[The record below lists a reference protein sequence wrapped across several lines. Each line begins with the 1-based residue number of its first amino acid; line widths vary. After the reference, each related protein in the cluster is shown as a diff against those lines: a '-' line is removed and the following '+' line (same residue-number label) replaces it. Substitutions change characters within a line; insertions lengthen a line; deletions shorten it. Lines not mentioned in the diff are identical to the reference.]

1 MISELG
7 EACMNF
13 VYNRILRLNNTA
25 CLKSMWLWLLIYTV
39 IDVVISNY

>member
-13 VYNRILRLNNTA
+13 VSDRILRLNNTA
-25 CLKSMWLWLLIYTV
+25 CLKSPLTCSLLYTV

>member
-13 VYNRILRLNNTA
+13 VYERILRLNNTA
-25 CLKSMWLWLLIYTV
+25 CLKSPLTCFLIYTV
-39 IDVVISNY
+39 IDVVIGNY